1 MSRRG
6 VGSRLPDLGSRGGGW
21 LALQLVL
28 FVAVLGTG
36 WRGPPWPSEIRIVTT
51 VAGLAGVLAGAALS
65 LAGSRALGSA
75 LTPLPRPR
83 DDATF
88 RDDGVYAFA
97 RHPIYGGVLL
107 LALGVSL
114 LTSPLALIPTALLGF
129 LFEGKRRREEAWLV
143 QRYPEYGS
151 YRSRVRRRFWPFLW

>member
-6 VGSRLPDLGSRGGGW
+6 DGSRLPDLGSRGEGW
-21 LALQLVL
+21 VALQLVL
-28 FVAVLGTG
+28 FAAVLGAG
-36 WRGPPWPSEIRIVTT
+36 WRGPPWPSEIRTLIT
-51 VAGLAGVLAGAALS
+51 VAGLAGVLAGAVLS

-83 DDATF
+83 DDAAF
-88 RDDGVYAFA
+88 REVGVYAFV

-114 LTSPLALIPTALLGF
+114 LSSPLALIPTALLVL

-143 QRYPEYGS
+143 EHYPEYGS